1 MRTAGREAERCAWHP
16 SLLPLLPEDFSFS
29 LQGRHLA
36 TQFTPLLIFLRTQAL
51 ASWAALG
58 RRWGGGDRQPWRP
71 EQAEAL
77 ESKEGDS
84 L

>member
-58 RRWGGGDRQPWRP
+58 RRWGGWGSATMETRAGGGTG
-71 EQAEAL
+71 EQ
-77 ESKEGDS
+77 GG
-84 L
+84 